1 MAIKFTTSDGKTF
14 DSHEAATEHEASIAH
29 LQAIS
34 AHIDAMLDESEIVH
48 PANRTRAKNV
58 IEMWEV
64 YRANHDI
71 SQPDMFDDEDAVSE
85 ELRKAA

>member
-14 DSHEAATEHEASIAH
+14 ESHEAATEHEASIAH

-71 SQPDMFDDEDAVSE
+71 SQPDMFDDEPEAIRE
-85 ELRKAA
+85 AA